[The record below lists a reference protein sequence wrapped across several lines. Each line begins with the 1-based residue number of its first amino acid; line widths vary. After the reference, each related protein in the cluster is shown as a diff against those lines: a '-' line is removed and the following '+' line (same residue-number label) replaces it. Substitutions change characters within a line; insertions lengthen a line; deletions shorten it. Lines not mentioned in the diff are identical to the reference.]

1 MLNKITAKWEPL
13 GQIPKVYADRTFKMR
28 SMQAEAYAA
37 LADKRHVIINAPTAS
52 GKTLAICW
60 ILAKRLIESPQRKA
74 IIAVPQT
81 IIASGFRGY
90 FNLSFTGEGDEK
102 IDSLSPAR
110 WSPAH
115 YLCCDTKESNI
126 SQLLSFLSR
135 EGNKSDFN
143 DRVIICSHASL
154 IDAFQQR
161 PDLFKC
167 ADICIDEAHHVKYTV
182 LDDEEEAEF
191 DEDHTAIE
199 FCNRMGELVS
209 HSLKS
214 ADVSLILSTATL
226 FRGDRLE
233 IVPREKMSEFE
244 RFHYPMDAYLR
255 DCHWLES
262 FSYDFAMY
270 EDRWGERMAEI
281 FKESIGRTIVYL
293 PSVGSKYYSYGSKE
307 KDLKQVY
314 RAIAGGKPKVKEEKS
329 GLTLIKRGDKWV
341 KVVNLVDDTPALREK
356 RKELIIAAHD
366 GDGSDIDIVVALN
379 MFREGANWKWAD
391 REIIIG
397 SKGSLT
403 DMNQILGRLFR
414 DAKDKKHVHAIQLLP
429 FSFDQLNKDKF
440 RDHLNEY
447 SKTIFATMLFEDAIA
462 PVDLQLPVRRD
473 ARTGRSVAVDHLRDQ
488 VGDEN
493 TIFQIWEE
501 IRDEAIRAHDNK
513 VVDFGKND
521 AASRKAFA
529 DIASEVLTEHGVT
542 EFHPE
547 IAEAI
552 RRRWIREAIKKV
564 GGVDLSG
571 VDFDVVQIN
580 PLQHFLT
587 YSSAMCGLDTFGKF
601 RAAFERYGWS
611 EDYNLEV
618 CHPEIAAEWHK
629 TKNGRLRARDFVP
642 TSNVKVWWKGKCGH
656 EWKTSISHRA
666 RRGQGCGLCYGN
678 KGDFV
683 PYREAARAARSLKI
697 RTPREYFR
705 RYKEKLGLPASPQ
718 VIYAEDWVSWP
729 FFLRDDNET
738 LESAFPDIAKQWH
751 PTKNGLLLPSAVRP
765 KSGKKVF
772 WLGPCGHEWE
782 SAISHR
788 ANGDGCPFCARVRL
802 YAPLSYEEA
811 KIAVQSAEIR
821 SKEKFLARYREIRG
835 MPSQPNRSYKSDWVS
850 WASFLGKEE
859 KSLSSEHPE
868 LAEQWHSTKNGALSP
883 SDVAPYSRKRVFWLG
898 LCGHEWEARIAD
910 RSSGNGCPRCSG
922 RRGRLDFFEARII
935 AKTLAIKSLAEYR
948 TKAVA
953 KTLPDGMP
961 ADPHYAYSS
970 HPHWRGIKDFLGT
983 EKPKPLCADNPKW
996 EEFVKQNI

>member
-1 MLNKITAKWEPL
+1 MLNKITAKWEPI

-90 FNLSFTGEGDEK
+90 FNLSFTNETDEK
-102 IDSLSPAR
+102 IDSLGPAR

-115 YLCCDTKESNI
+115 YLCRDTKESNI
-126 SQLLSFLSR
+126 SQLLSFLGR
-135 EGNKSDFN
+135 EGNKADFN

-167 ADICIDEAHHVKYTV
+167 ADICVDEAHHIKYTV

-233 IVPREKMSEFE
+233 IIPREKISEFE

-270 EDRWGERMAEI
+270 EDRWSERMAEI

-307 KDLKQVY
+307 KDLKQIY
-314 RAIAGGKPKVKEEKS
+314 RAIAGGKPQVKEEKS

-341 KVVNLVDDTPALREK
+341 KVVNLVDDTPVLREK

-366 GDGSDIDIVVALN
+366 GDGSDIDVIVALN

-397 SKGSLT
+397 AKGSLT

-447 SKTIFATMLFEDAIA
+447 SKVIFATMLIEDAIA
-462 PVDLQLPVRRD
+462 PVDLRLPVRRD
-473 ARTGRSVAVDHLRDQ
+473 ARTGRTVTVDHLRDQ
-488 VGDEN
+488 VDDEN
-493 TIFQIWEE
+493 VIFTIWEE
-501 IRDEAIRAHDNK
+501 IRDAAIKAHDNK

-521 AASRKAFA
+521 EASRKMFA
-529 DIASEVLTEHGVT
+529 DITSEVLTRHEVM
-542 EFHPE
+542 EFHAE

-564 GGVDLSG
+564 GGVDLSS

-587 YSSAMCGLDTFGKF
+587 YSSEMCGLDTFSKF
-601 RAAFERYGWS
+601 RAAFEKYGWS
-611 EDYNLEV
+611 ETYNLEV
-618 CHPEIAAEWHK
+618 CYPEVAKEWHP
-629 TKNGRLRARDFVP
+629 TKNGRLRARDFAP
-642 TSNVKVWWKGKCGH
+642 MSDFKARWRGKCGH
-656 EWKTSISHRA
+656 EWVAPIKNRTSKKTK
-666 RRGQGCGLCYGN
+666 C
-678 KGDFV
+678 
-683 PYREAARAARSLKI
+683 PYCSRHKTAKENSL
-697 RTPREYFR
+697 
-705 RYKEKLGLPASPQ
+705 LVVA
-718 VIYAEDWVSWP
+718 
-729 FFLRDDNET
+729 
-738 LESAFPDIAKQWH
+738 PDIAKEWH
-751 PTKNGLLLPSAVRP
+751 ISKNGDLLPSEVSAY
-765 KSGKKVF
+765 SNKKAWF
-772 WLGPCGHEWE
+772 ICKNGHEINTVI
-782 SAISHR
+782 AYR
-788 ANGDGCPFCARVRL
+788 VGGNYCRQCARQGIEW
-802 YAPLSYEEA
+802 PSFQEA
-811 KIAVQSAEIR
+811 KNHARKLGLKNEREWSKYVKANNLGFPVSADRIYAKQGEW
-821 SKEKFLARYREIRG
+821 K
-835 MPSQPNRSYKSDWVS
+835 S
-850 WASFLGKEE
+850 WA
-859 KSLSSEHPE
+859 
-868 LAEQWHSTKNGALSP
+868 
-883 SDVAPYSRKRVFWLG
+883 
-898 LCGHEWEARIAD
+898 
-910 RSSGNGCPRCSG
+910 
-922 RRGRLDFFEARII
+922 
-935 AKTLAIKSLAEYR
+935 
-948 TKAVA
+948 
-953 KTLPDGMP
+953 
-961 ADPHYAYSS
+961 
-970 HPHWRGIKDFLGT
+970 DFLGT
-983 EKPKPLCADNPKW
+983 KNFKRGWASFEAAKTFARTLLLNSEKQWRSFCAYGRKPDDIPHNPDQVYKKSGGWESWADFLGAGRERRKLTITYNEAKEVVRLLNIKQAREYFKRRKENKLLPSCPDKAFKSEW
-996 EEFVKQNI
+996 VSWGEFLRTTESS